1 MDRPRGRPPPGTLL
15 AIAPPA
21 GYAASVRQSLARPGG
36 IAITRSLNPYRRTKI
51 VCTLGPATET
61 LEQIR
66 ALFAAG
72 MDVAR
77 LNFSHQSIEWHQQ
90 RAAMVRQIARES
102 GCPIGILQDLP
113 GPKIRVGVIPDGP
126 VELRAGQEFVLTTDG
141 ADGNAQRASV
151 NHETLDQEVEPDDA
165 ILLADGTIRLRVVR
179 VEPQRIICEVDAG
192 GMLSSRKGVNLP
204 SRTLS
209 LPAMTDYDRKALAAG
224 LDMGVDFVALSFVRS
239 RADVELARAV
249 MAEHGRQVP
258 IIAKIEKHEAVQ
270 NLEDIIEAVDAVM
283 VARGDLAV
291 EIPLWD
297 VPQVQKR
304 IISAANEAAKP
315 VITATQMLLS
325 MVDSP
330 RPARAETSD
339 VANALYDGT
348 DALMLSEETAV
359 GNYPV
364 EAVEVMAK
372 ICVATEA
379 ILCTPGSF
387 RPLPNHRR
395 HLVPD
400 AVAAA
405 ACMLARHLQAT
416 ALVVPTRTGSTAV
429 KVGACRPS
437 QPIVAI
443 GTHLDTVGRMT
454 IVWGVVPIYG
464 EELLT
469 HESMLMEAE
478 RRAEA
483 AGLIKEGDL
492 LVITAG
498 FPVGGPGSTNTVT
511 VKTVGEQLSTISSD

>member
-1 MDRPRGRPPPGTLL
+1 
-15 AIAPPA
+15 
-21 GYAASVRQSLARPGG
+21 
-36 IAITRSLNPYRRTKI
+36 
-51 VCTLGPATET
+51 
-61 LEQIR
+61 
-66 ALFAAG
+66 

-77 LNFSHQSIEWHQQ
+77 LNFSHQTIDWHRE
-90 RAAMVRQIARES
+90 RADMIRRVAREAQH
-102 GCPIGILQDLP
+102 PIGILQDLP
-113 GPKIRVGVIPDGP
+113 GPKIRVGDFPDGP
-126 VELRAGQEFVLTTDG
+126 VLLKAGQEYRLKVDG
-141 ADGNAQRASV
+141 SDGSVRSASV
-151 NHETLDQEVEPDDA
+151 SHSGLPREVEPGDP
-165 ILLADGTIRLRVVR
+165 ILLADGTLRLRVLRTEGDVI
-179 VEPQRIICEVDAG
+179 VCDVVVG
-192 GMLSSRKGVNLP
+192 GKLGSHKGVNLP
-204 SRTLS
+204 TRTLS
-209 LPAMTDYDRKALAAG
+209 LPSMTEYDHEALAAG

-239 RADVELARAV
+239 GEDIEMAQRA
-249 MAEHGRQVP
+249 MQQHGRTVP
-258 IIAKIEKHEAVQ
+258 IIAKIEKHEAVE
-270 NLEDIIEAVDAVM
+270 NLEEIVEAVDGVM

-304 IISAANEAAKP
+304 IIKTANEAAKP

-348 DALMLSEETAV
+348 DAVMLSEETAI

-364 EAVEVMAK
+364 DAVAVMAK
-372 ICVATEA
+372 ICVATEKK
-379 ILCTPGSF
+379 LCKPGAY
-387 RPLPNHRR
+387 RKLPGHRR

-416 ALVVPTRTGSTAV
+416 ALVVPTRTGSTAI
-429 KVGACRPS
+429 KIGACRPTA
-437 QPIVAI
+437 PIVAI
-443 GTHLDTVGRMT
+443 GTHLEAVGRMT
-454 IVWGVVPIYG
+454 LVWGVIPIYG

-483 AGLIKEGDL
+483 AGLVEKGDV

-511 VKTVGEQLSTISSD
+511 VKTVGEQLSSMSSK

>member
-1 MDRPRGRPPPGTLL
+1 
-15 AIAPPA
+15 
-21 GYAASVRQSLARPGG
+21 
-36 IAITRSLNPYRRTKI
+36 
-51 VCTLGPATET
+51 
-61 LEQIR
+61 
-66 ALFAAG
+66 

-77 LNFSHQSIEWHQQ
+77 LNFSHQTIEWHRE
-90 RAAMVRQIARES
+90 RAAMIRKVARQA
-102 GCPIGILQDLP
+102 GHPIGILQDLP
-113 GPKIRVGVIPDGP
+113 GPKIRVGDFPDGP
-126 VELRAGQEFVLTTDG
+126 VLLKAGQEFRLSMREVDG
-141 ADGNAQRASV
+141 SVRSASVSHHTLNQEVMPGDPILLVDGN
-151 NHETLDQEVEPDDA
+151 
-165 ILLADGTIRLRVVR
+165 IRLRV
-179 VEPQRIICEVDAG
+179 QRIEADAIVCEVVVG
-192 GMLSSRKGVNLP
+192 GKLSSHKGVNLP
-204 SRTLS
+204 TRTLS
-209 LPAMTDYDRKALAAG
+209 SPSMTPYDYEALAAG

-239 RADVELARAV
+239 REDVDIARAA
-249 MAEHGRQVP
+249 MNEHGRVVP
-258 IIAKIEKHEAVQ
+258 IIAKIEKHEALA
-270 NLEDIIEAVDAVM
+270 NLEDIIEAVDGVM

-304 IISAANEAAKP
+304 VIKAANEAAKP

-348 DALMLSEETAV
+348 DAVMLSEETAV
-359 GNYPV
+359 GNYAV
-364 EAVEVMAK
+364 DAVEMMAN
-372 ICVATEA
+372 ICLATEKK
-379 ILCTPGSF
+379 LCKPGSY
-387 RPLPNHRR
+387 RKLPGHRR

-416 ALVVPTRTGSTAV
+416 ALVVPTRTGSTAI
-429 KVGACRPS
+429 KVGACRPTA
-437 QPIVAI
+437 PIVAI
-443 GTHLDTVGRMT
+443 GTHLEAVGRMT
-454 IVWGVVPIYG
+454 LVWGVIPIYG

-483 AGLIKEGDL
+483 AGLVKKGDL

-511 VKTVGEQLSTISSD
+511 VKTVGEQLGSIS

>member
-1 MDRPRGRPPPGTLL
+1 
-15 AIAPPA
+15 
-21 GYAASVRQSLARPGG
+21 
-36 IAITRSLNPYRRTKI
+36 
-51 VCTLGPATET
+51 
-61 LEQIR
+61 
-66 ALFAAG
+66 

-77 LNFSHQSIEWHQQ
+77 LNFSHQTIDWH
-90 RAAMVRQIARES
+90 RERVAMIRELAQET
-102 GCPIGILQDLP
+102 GHPIGILQDLP
-113 GPKIRVGVIPDGP
+113 GPKVRVGEIPSGP
-126 VELRAGQEFVLTTDG
+126 VELQPGQEFLLTTDG
-141 ADGNAQRASV
+141 GDGDVHQASV
-151 NHETLDQEVEPDDA
+151 NHPTLDQEVEPGDP
-165 ILLADGTIRLRVVR
+165 ILLADGTVRLRIL
-179 VEPQRIICEVDAG
+179 RIEEHGIVCEVMVG
-192 GMLSSRKGVNLP
+192 GQLGSHKGVNLP
-204 SRTLS
+204 TRSLS
-209 LPAMTDYDRKALAAG
+209 LPAVTEYDQEALVAG

-239 RADVELARAV
+239 REDIELARQV
-249 MAEHGRQVP
+249 MEEHGKHVP
-258 IIAKIEKHEAVQ
+258 IIAKIEKHEAID
-270 NLEDIIEAVDAVM
+270 NLDEIIDAVDALM

-304 IISAANEAAKP
+304 VIRAANNAAKP

-348 DALMLSEETAV
+348 DAVMLSEETAI

-372 ICVATEA
+372 ISVATETK
-379 ILCTPGSF
+379 LFKPGYSM
-387 RPLPNHRR
+387 PLPIDRQ

-405 ACMLARHLQAT
+405 ACLLARHLEAT
-416 ALVVPTRTGSTAV
+416 ALVVPTRTGSTAA
-429 KVGACRPS
+429 KISACRPP

-443 GTHLDTVGRMT
+443 GTHREAVGRMT
-454 IVWGVVPIYG
+454 ILWGVVPIFG

-469 HESMLMEAE
+469 HESMLVEAE

-511 VKTVGEQLSTISSD
+511 VKIAGEQLSSFGTD